1 MSALPG
7 GAARFELGDP
17 TLQGG
22 QVLRGAQLTY
32 RTYGTL
38 APDGGNAV
46 LFPTWFTGQHPQV
59 EWLIGPGR
67 ALDPA
72 RWFVVVVNILGNG
85 QSSSPSNTPAPQDR
99 SRFPRVTILDNVV
112 LQRRLLREA
121 LGVRRLALVV
131 GRSMGAQLAF
141 QWGSFFAEDVD
152 AILPICGSA
161 RTAPHNYVFLAS
173 VKAALTN
180 DPAWQGGEYSIQPM
194 QGLRMLRLIYDGWVV
209 SQSWYRAGLHLQQ
222 GFATTQAYLDRPDAG
237 PPRDANDLLA
247 QLWTWMNADIS
258 ANDRF
263 GGDLPAALRA
273 VTARALVMPCRHD
286 LYFPPEDSEIEVSH
300 MPNAALRVIES
311 VWGHR
316 AGAPG
321 TDPADIETL
330 DQAIHDLLA
339 R

>member
-1 MSALPG
+1 ME
-7 GAARFELGDP
+7 AARYELGTV
-17 TLQGG
+17 TLQRGG
-22 QVLRGAQLTY
+22 VLPGAQLTY

-72 RWFVVVVNILGNG
+72 HWFVVVVNILGNG
-85 QSSSPSNTPAPQDR
+85 QSSSPSNTPPPHDR
-99 SRFPRVTILDNVV
+99 MRFPHTTILDNVE

-121 LGVRRLALVV
+121 LGVQRLALIV

-141 QWGSFFAEDVD
+141 QWGSYFSDEVK

-161 RTAPHNYVFLAS
+161 RTAAHNYVFLAS
-173 VKAALTN
+173 VKAALMN
-180 DPAWQGGEYSIQPM
+180 DPAWQAGQYGIPPLL
-194 QGLRMLRLIYDGWVV
+194 GLRMLRLIYDGWVV
-209 SQSWYRAGLHLQQ
+209 SQSWYRAGLHLAQ
-222 GFATTQAYLDRPDAG
+222 GYASAQAYLDRPDAG
-237 PPRDANDLLA
+237 PLRDANDLLA

-258 ANDRF
+258 GNDRF

-273 VTARALVMPCRHD
+273 ITARAVVMPCRHD
-286 LYFPPEDSEIEVSH
+286 LYFPPEDSAGEVAH
-300 MPNAALRVIES
+300 MPNAELRVIES

-321 TDPADIETL
+321 TDPMDIALL
-330 DQAIHDLLA
+330 DRTIAELLA
-339 R
+339 C

>member
-1 MSALPG
+1 ME
-7 GAARFELGDP
+7 AARFELGAV
-17 TLQGG
+17 TLQRGG
-22 QVLRGAQLTY
+22 VLPGAQLTY
-32 RTYGTL
+32 CTYGTL

-85 QSSSPSNTPAPQDR
+85 QSSSPSNTPPPHDR
-99 SRFPRVTILDNVV
+99 MRFPRATILDNVV

-121 LGVRRLALVV
+121 LGVQRLALVV

-141 QWGSFFAEDVD
+141 QWGSYFADEVRS
-152 AILPICGSA
+152 ILPICGSA

-173 VKAALTN
+173 VKAALMN
-180 DPAWQGGEYSIQPM
+180 DPAWQGGEYGIQPLL
-194 QGLRMLRLIYDGWVV
+194 GLRMLRLIYDGWVV
-209 SQSWYRAGLHLQQ
+209 SQSWYRAGLHLAQ
-222 GFATTQAYLDRPDAG
+222 GYPSTQAYLDRPDAG
-237 PPRDANDLLA
+237 PQRDANDLLA

-258 ANDRF
+258 DNDRF

-273 VTARALVMPCRHD
+273 ITARAVVMPCRHD
-286 LYFPPEDSEIEVSH
+286 LYFPPEDSAAEVAH
-300 MPNAALRVIES
+300 MPSGELRVIES

-321 TDPADIETL
+321 TDPADIALL
-330 DQAIHDLLA
+330 DRTIAELLA
-339 R
+339 C